1 VNSYSPIDPLE
12 AVDLLV
18 DEISGARGAAGEI
31 SRLIRAIDTLVYS
44 LHFIG
49 AEIPPIEESEAELPP
64 TDYRETYEAI
74 AHRYP
79 ALGRYW
85 LALHPV
91 IEEGVEGEVAVGDAI
106 DDLADILLALREVR
120 WLKERVSRKDA
131 LAALHARYDMHLWMH
146 FHSLRQY
153 LEEVK
158 RNG

>member
-1 VNSYSPIDPLE
+1 MNSPSPIDPLE

-18 DEISGARGAAGEI
+18 EEISGARGTAAEI

-49 AEIPPIEESEAELPP
+49 PDIPDIVEAELEPP
-64 TDYRETYEAI
+64 RLDYRHAYEAI
-74 AHRYP
+74 ALRYP

-91 IEEGVEGEVAVGDAI
+91 MQEGTEGEVAVGDAI
-106 DDLADILLALREVR
+106 DDLADILLELSEVR
-120 WLKERVSRKDA
+120 WLKQRNDRKVA
-131 LAALHARYDMHLWMH
+131 LAALRAKYDMHLWMH

-158 RNG
+158 RDD